1 MTTRSNQE
9 TLLWRRDMKEI
20 VIVAPIKSM
29 PELAQQVI
37 ESYGYSGV
45 EVLRGNM
52 REGLESARLAIMEG
66 AEVIIS
72 RGGTYEMIK
81 AHTDLPVVEVKVT
94 AFDLIE
100 SFREAKQA
108 DSGGL
113 IGVIGYPNVIVGA
126 DVIAEVMGLK
136 TVLFEITSKSDIA
149 AEVERQVGLGIRVFV
164 GDGNVESAVA
174 KYKLTTILVKSG
186 SQAIRNAIQEAE
198 GILCAARQEKEK
210 AQQFATII
218 DFVHDGII
226 AINNQGVVTV
236 FNSASE
242 KIIGQDR
249 QDALGRTITDVI
261 PETRLFN
268 ILETKRPEIGDIQ
281 RLSNDKIIAT
291 NRVPVIVDG
300 AIRGAV
306 ATYQDITEVQ
316 RLEQKIRIRLSEKGF
331 VAQYKFSDIV
341 HQSTVM
347 AECIGTAHKFSGND
361 ASVLIS
367 GPTGVGKELFAQGIH
382 NSSRRKNSPFVAIN
396 CAALPEALI
405 ESELF
410 GYVEGSFTGAAK
422 KGKAGLFEM
431 AHGGTIFLDE
441 ISELPM
447 VLQGRLLR
455 VLQEKEV
462 MRIGDSKLVPV
473 DVRVICASNRDLR
486 EMVGQKLFRGD
497 LYFRIAILSLY
508 IPPLSD
514 RLEDVEILSS
524 YFVKESALRYRKGKM
539 TLGPEA
545 LAFLRSYVYEGNVRE
560 LQGMIE
566 RAVVVCESKVIAV
579 ADLVAM
585 QDHRGPEQSDGRG
598 AFFPEGQTLKEME
611 DSYIKH
617 VFKETNGSLKA
628 TSTILGIDRTTL
640 WRRIKGRPALREC
653 QNSCVRDG
661 ERVFQGA
668 AR

>member
-1 MTTRSNQE
+1 
-9 TLLWRRDMKEI
+9 MKEI
-20 VIVAPIKSM
+20 AIVAPIKAM

-37 ESYGYSGV
+37 DNYGYSGV
-45 EVLRGNM
+45 EVFRGNM
-52 REGLESARLAIMEG
+52 SEGLESARVAIKEG

-72 RGGTYEMIK
+72 RGGTYEMIR
-81 AHTDLPVVEVKVT
+81 AHTNLPVVEVKVT

-113 IGVIGYPNVIVGA
+113 IGVIGYPNVIMGA

-136 TVLFEITSKSDIA
+136 TELFEITNTSDIA
-149 AEVERQVGLGIRVFV
+149 AEVDRQIGLGIRVFV
-164 GDGNVESAVA
+164 GDGNVESAVS
-174 KYKLTTILVKSG
+174 KYNGTTILVKSG
-186 SQAIRNAIQEAE
+186 PQAIRNAIQEAE
-198 GILCAARQEKEK
+198 GILHAARQEKEK

-226 AINNQGVVTV
+226 AINNQGLVTV

-242 KIIGQDR
+242 KIIGLER
-249 QDALGRTITDVI
+249 QEALGRAITEVI
-261 PETRLFN
+261 PETRLLN
-268 ILETKRPEIGDIQ
+268 ILKTKRPEIGDIQ
-281 RLSNDKIIAT
+281 KLNNDTVIAT
-291 NRVPVIVDG
+291 NRVPVVVDG
-300 AIRGAV
+300 AVRGAV

-341 HQSTVM
+341 HQSAVM
-347 AECIGTAHKFSGND
+347 AECIRTAQKFSGND

-447 VLQGRLLR
+447 MLQGRLLR

-508 IPPLSD
+508 IPPLRD
-514 RLEDVEILSS
+514 RLDDVEVLSS
-524 YFVKESALRYRKGKM
+524 YFVNESALRYRKGKI
-539 TLGPEA
+539 TLGPQA
-545 LAFLRSYVYEGNVRE
+545 LEFLRSYVYEGNVRE

-566 RAVVVCESKVIAV
+566 RAVVVCESRVIAV
-579 ADLVAM
+579 EDLVTVQNNCDSAR
-585 QDHRGPEQSDGRG
+585 DDERG

-611 DSYIKH
+611 DAYIQRVYEK
-617 VFKETNGSLKA
+617 TNGSIKA
-628 TSTILGIDRTTL
+628 ASTILGIDRTTL
-640 WRRIKGRPALREC
+640 WRRLKGRQVLVLE
-653 QNSCVRDG
+653 N
-661 ERVFQGA
+661 
-668 AR
+668 